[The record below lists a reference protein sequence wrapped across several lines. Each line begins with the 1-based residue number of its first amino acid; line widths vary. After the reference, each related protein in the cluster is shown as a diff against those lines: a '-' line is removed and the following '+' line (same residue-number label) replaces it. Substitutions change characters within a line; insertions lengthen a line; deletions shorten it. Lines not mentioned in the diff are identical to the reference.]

1 MSIAKILM
9 GIKLLE
15 DIISY
20 RIGISI
26 AKILMGIKIP
36 VLVEQ
41 DFFVDIK
48 Q

>member
-1 MSIAKILM
+1 M